1 MKKIG
6 LIFDSSYKTGGGHFW
21 RCFNLAKI
29 LKKRGR
35 SFFFISNKLKK
46 NFINILNKEGFNY
59 IKLKSLKKN
68 LKYQI
73 VNKDQATRYFYFR
86 LLRS

>member
-59 IKLKSLKKN
+59 IKLKSL
-68 LKYQI
+68 
-73 VNKDQATRYFYFR
+73 
-86 LLRS
+86 